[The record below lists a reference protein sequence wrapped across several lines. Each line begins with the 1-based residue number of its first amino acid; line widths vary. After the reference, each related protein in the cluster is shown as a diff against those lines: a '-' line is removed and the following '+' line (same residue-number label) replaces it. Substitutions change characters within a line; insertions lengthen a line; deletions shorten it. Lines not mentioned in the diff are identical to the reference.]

1 MSLSDEWGVDRHDRR
16 DSKSL
21 QAGET
26 PALPAN
32 SVIAPSYS
40 LSHRILEENPRS
52 YPYLFPTR
60 QTRSR

>member
-1 MSLSDEWGVDRHDRR
+1 VSLCDEWGVDRHDRR

-32 SVIAPSYS
+32 SAGALSYP
-40 LSHRILEENPRS
+40 LSHRILEEKPRS
-52 YPYLFPTR
+52 SQVLFPAR
-60 QTRSR
+60 QTPQD